1 MDEEIQ
7 EDVNIAT
14 RLTHMGLVVFVW
26 NGILLAILH
35 IRRNECMASK
45 SESLEWKYKKLESLL
60 ASTLQYLSDDEVE
73 EIDLEYLMEHT
84 EGLREWWQEYRE
96 ENKKALEKEIQQLL
110 PSLSLEELED
120 LRAKLKK

>member
-1 MDEEIQ
+1 M
-7 EDVNIAT
+7 V
-14 RLTHMGLVVFVW
+14 
-26 NGILLAILH
+26 
-35 IRRNECMASK
+35 SK
-45 SESLEWKYKKLESLL
+45 SESLEWKYKKLERLL

-120 LRAKLKK
+120 LRAKLRR

>member
-1 MDEEIQ
+1 MDEAIQ
-7 EDVNIAT
+7 EEVIVAT

-26 NGILLAILH
+26 KGILLAILH

-84 EGLREWWQEYRE
+84 EGLREW
-96 ENKKALEKEIQQLL
+96 
-110 PSLSLEELED
+110 SLSLEELED
-120 LRAKLKK
+120 LRAKLKR

>member
-1 MDEEIQ
+1 MDEAIQ
-7 EDVNIAT
+7 EEVNVAT

-26 NGILLAILH
+26 KGILLAILH

-45 SESLEWKYKKLESLL
+45 SESLEWKYKKRESLL
-60 ASTLQYLSDDEVE
+60 ASTLQDLSDDEVE

-84 EGLREWWQEYRE
+84 EGLREWWQEYRV

>member
-7 EDVNIAT
+7 EEVNVAT

-35 IRRNECMASK
+35 IRRNECMVSK

-120 LRAKLKK
+120 LRAKLKR

>member
-1 MDEEIQ
+1 
-7 EDVNIAT
+7 
-14 RLTHMGLVVFVW
+14 VW

-35 IRRNECMASK
+35 IRRNKCMASK
-45 SESLEWKYKKLESLL
+45 SESLEWKYKKLERLL

-120 LRAKLKK
+120 LREKLRR